1 VKPPD
6 ALRLHVAGDLQ
17 PVKPLA
23 APWRRTLWL
32 APVAIALLT
41 GFAAALGLRADAPLL
56 GPALTWG
63 ASAAEMCLALAL
75 CAAALREAVP
85 GTSLPRRAIA
95 ASLLLTIAAILAIT
109 WITWTSSPTRVPS
122 RIAAWVWQVCFGATI
137 VSALP
142 PLALAGWLAARA
154 FALRP
159 ALTGALYGLG
169 AGLMA
174 DAGWRLFCHFSH
186 PAHVVGAHLLAV
198 VVVCGLGAA
207 VARVSAARCPRGWE
221 AVSDGER

>member
-1 VKPPD
+1 MKPPD
-6 ALRLHVAGDLQ
+6 ALRLRIAADLE

-32 APVAIALLT
+32 APIAVALLI
-41 GFAAALGLRADAPLL
+41 GFTAVLGLRGDAPALGLTM
-56 GPALTWG
+56 TWG

-85 GTSLPRRAIA
+85 GASLPRRVVG
-95 ASLLLTIAAILAIT
+95 ASVLLTTLAILAMT
-109 WITWTSSPTRVPS
+109 WITWTVSPTRVPA
-122 RIAAWVWQVCFGATI
+122 RIATWVWQVCFGATI
-137 VSALP
+137 AAALP
-142 PLALAGWLAARA
+142 PLALAGWLTARA

-186 PAHVVGAHLLAV
+186 PAHVLGAHLLAV
-198 VVVCGLGAA
+198 AVVCVLGMV
-207 VARVSAARCPRGWE
+207 VARATGRNH
-221 AVSDGER
+221 